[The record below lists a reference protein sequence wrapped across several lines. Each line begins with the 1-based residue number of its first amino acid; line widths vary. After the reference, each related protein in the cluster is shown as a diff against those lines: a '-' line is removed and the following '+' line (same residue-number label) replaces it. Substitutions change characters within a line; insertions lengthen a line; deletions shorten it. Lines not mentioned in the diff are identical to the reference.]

1 MDDGVVAIQYKLRPA
16 TDADKA
22 WLDCLRRKAYRDLFN
37 ATWGGW
43 DEARHQRHFAEFWEA
58 GDISIVLVSGE
69 PVGVLQLFDSADSV
83 EIGEIQ
89 VLPTHQNCGVG
100 SRILSD
106 VIEHAN
112 EKGKPASLHLG
123 LRNEGAFRLYRWLG
137 FEETG
142 RSDTHI
148 FMTHP
153 VGKSVR

>member
-1 MDDGVVAIQYKLRPA
+1 MGDGVVAINYVLRPA

-22 WLDCLRRKAYRDLFN
+22 WLESLRREAYRDLFD

-43 DEARHQRHFAEFWEA
+43 DEVRHQRHFAEFWEA
-58 GDISIVLVSGE
+58 GSISIVSVDGQS
-69 PVGVLQLFDSADSV
+69 VGVVQLFDSEGAI

-89 VLPTHQNCGVG
+89 VLPECQNGG
-100 SRILSD
+100 IGTRILSNVLAAAKRKD
-106 VIEHAN
+106 KRV
-112 EKGKPASLHLG
+112 SLYLG
-123 LRNEGAFRLYRWLG
+123 LKNQGAFRLYERLG

-153 VGKSVR
+153 CR